1 LLRRSTIKLQD
12 MAAAAVRSLLVV
24 AVVLAPLLAGAGAGA
39 GAGGLLSTSFYS
51 KKCPNVQGIVRAGMA
66 SAMAAE
72 SAWARPSS
80 ACSSTTASS
89 M

>member
-39 GAGGLLSTSFYS
+39 GGLLSTSFYS
-51 KKCPNVQGIVRAGMA
+51 KKCLNVQGIVRAGMA

>member
-1 LLRRSTIKLQD
+1 

-24 AVVLAPLLAGAGAGA
+24 AVVLAPLLA